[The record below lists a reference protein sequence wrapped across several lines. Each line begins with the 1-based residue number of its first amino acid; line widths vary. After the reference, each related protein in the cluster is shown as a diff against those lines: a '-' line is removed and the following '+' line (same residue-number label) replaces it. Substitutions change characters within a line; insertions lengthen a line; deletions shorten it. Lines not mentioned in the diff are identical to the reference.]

1 MSRNALRLADLATV
15 IAMGVATLVPL
26 AATGTAM
33 AQGAGSQDAT
43 RGDVMED
50 LKATSRKSIQWWDS
64 NFQVDPDSLFAPGYV
79 NYQEPL
85 ASAGVEKGV
94 TFEELKAIV
103 ASNHAAFPAM
113 KVDLTLQV
121 AEDDRVVT
129 HWTFTAVQEGTY
141 EGLAP
146 TNKTVSWSGISIDE
160 YNADGKISR
169 TWVVWDKY
177 TLFSDLGL
185 IK

>member
-1 MSRNALRLADLATV
+1 MGLRIQAIGTV
-15 IAMGVATLVPL
+15 IVLGMVMSLCYLEP
-26 AATGTAM
+26 AM
-33 AQGAGSQDAT
+33 AQGDGSQDAT

-85 ASAGVEKGV
+85 AADGGEKGV
-94 TFEELKAIV
+94 TLDELKAIV
-103 ASNHAAFPAM
+103 TSYHSAFPGT
-113 KVDLTLQV
+113 KVDFQIQV
-121 AEDDRVVT
+121 VEGDRVVT
-129 HWTFTAVQEGTY
+129 HWTFTGTQKGTY

-146 TNKTVSWSGISIDE
+146 TNKTVTWAGISIDQ
-160 YNADGKISR
+160 YDADGRITQ
-169 TWVVWDKY
+169 TWVVWDKF

>member
-1 MSRNALRLADLATV
+1 MSRNALRLGGLATV
-15 IAMGVATLVPL
+15 IAMGMTMLVPL

-33 AQGAGSQDAT
+33 AQGVGSEYAKM
-43 RGDVMED
+43 GDVMED
-50 LKATSRKSIQWWDS
+50 RKATSRKSIQWWDS

-94 TFEELKAIV
+94 TLDELKAIV
-103 ASNHAAFPAM
+103 ASNHNAFPAM
-113 KVDLTLQV
+113 KVDITMQV
-121 AEDDRVVT
+121 AEGDRVVT
-129 HWTFTAVQEGTY
+129 HWTFTGTQKGTY

-146 TNKTVSWSGISIDE
+146 TNKTVTWSGISIDE
-160 YNADGKISR
+160 YNADGKITQ
-169 TWVVWDKY
+169 TWVVWDKF
-177 TLFSDLGL
+177 TLFRELGL